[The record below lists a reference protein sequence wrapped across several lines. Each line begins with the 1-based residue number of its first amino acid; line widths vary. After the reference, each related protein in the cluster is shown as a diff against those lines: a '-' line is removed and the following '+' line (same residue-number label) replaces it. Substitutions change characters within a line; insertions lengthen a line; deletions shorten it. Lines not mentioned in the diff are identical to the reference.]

1 MRDVRDP
8 ETPGSPLLELREV
21 SKVYPNGT
29 IALHGV
35 TLRVGRGDVHGLVGA
50 NGAGKSTLIKIMSG
64 ALTPSGGA
72 FVWKGQATA
81 WKRPADAH
89 AAGLATIY
97 QHIPLVPTLSVLDN
111 VFLGRGG
118 FWRAQGRRLDQF
130 EALSERVGY
139 RVDPLRL
146 VADLPIGQRQ
156 MVAIIQ
162 ALALGAALVI
172 MDEPTASLAQAER
185 DIVFETVRR
194 LSARDGT
201 TFLYCSHFLDE
212 VLSLTDRVTIL
223 RDGRVV
229 ADEATADLTEDRLV
243 EGIVGKKLLHLD
255 RAGGAT
261 TTTLAPVALEV
272 TDLHSPGRI
281 QGVSFNVRQGEVV
294 GLAGLLGAGR
304 SEILEGIYGADPRAT
319 GTIRVGGRTV
329 GRSPSAAVR
338 AGMAFVPEDRTRQGL
353 VTGWEIWRN
362 ISLPDLPALSRLGLL
377 PVHALE
383 EKRAEQALADLH
395 IIAPSSNTVVGALSG
410 GNAQK
415 VVFGKWIYSNASV
428 FLLDEPTVGVDVG
441 TKADILELVRG
452 FARAGRAIVVVS
464 SEFEELTAMAERI
477 LVVRQ
482 GRIVAERMASET
494 SEHELVALAGGLV
507 AEIGVAR

>member
-1 MRDVRDP
+1 MRDVHDP
-8 ETPGSPLLELREV
+8 ETPEGPLLELREV

-35 TLRVGRGDVHGLVGA
+35 TLRVRRGNVHGLVGA

-64 ALTPSGGA
+64 ALSPSGGEL
-72 FVWKGQATA
+72 VWKGQATA

-97 QHIPLVPTLSVLDN
+97 QHIPLVPTLSVVDN

-118 FWRAQGRRLDQF
+118 FWRAQGRRLAQF

-146 VADLPIGQRQ
+146 VADLSIGQRQ

-185 DIVFETVRR
+185 DIVFAAVRR
-194 LSARDGT
+194 LSAREGT

-255 RAGGAT
+255 RAGVAPT
-261 TTTLAPVALEV
+261 TSLAPVALDV
-272 TDLHSPGRI
+272 IDLHSPGRI

-304 SEILEGIYGADPRAT
+304 SEILEGIYGADSRAT

-362 ISLPDLPALSRLGLL
+362 ISLPDLPALSRRGLF

-395 IIAPSSNTVVGALSG
+395 IIAPSANTVVGALSG

-477 LVVRQ
+477 LVIRQ
-482 GRIVAERMASET
+482 GRIVAERMANET